1 MAERKTEKINVWLTP
16 EQVAWLKT
24 KKNVSET
31 MRALVM
37 EAMSIDALAQSVKK
51 KKPAAASAPS
61 KPAKLTLVKPAP
73 AKPPAKKKK

>member
-31 MRALVM
+31 VRAMVT
-37 EAMSIDALAQSVKK
+37 EGMSIDALAQSVQ
-51 KKPAAASAPS
+51 KKPAAATK
-61 KPAKLTLVKPAP
+61 KPADPTKKAAAKKPA
-73 AKPPAKKKK
+73 AKKK